1 MSFCYLIINLQ
12 IIRGGLVFQIHMG
25 LSWIYKFIFFTLGI
39 NPDTIK
45 SLYSIYVMWYFKCPK
60 YGNRSLN
67 LYITIFKGNKLFIYL
82 FII

>member
-12 IIRGGLVFQIHMG
+12 IIRGGPVFQIHMG
-25 LSWIYKFIFFTLGI
+25 LSWIYYKFIFFTLGI
-39 NPDTIK
+39 NACHNQI
-45 SLYSIYVMWYFKCPK
+45 SIYMLWYLKCSK

-67 LYITIFKGNKLFIYL
+67 LYIAIFKENKVFIYL